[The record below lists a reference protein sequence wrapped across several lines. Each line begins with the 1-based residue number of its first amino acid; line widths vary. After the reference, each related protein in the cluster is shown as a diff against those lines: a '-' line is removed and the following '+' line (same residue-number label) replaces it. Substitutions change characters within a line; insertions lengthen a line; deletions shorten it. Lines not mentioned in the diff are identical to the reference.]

1 MRRARLRTA
10 VNLAAAQNRRR
21 QTEKPE
27 SQNSANGTPSAE
39 NSQIDTCK
47 SDLKLKDNELYES
60 SGVSRVDDTMGM
72 QSSNQHEASSIE
84 VLHDVNIND
93 TNLKNDNKTATVSK
107 QSNLPSE
114 SSTCTKLT
122 TNNLSVQQQH
132 GDDKNETLTESI
144 ECSNVSQ
151 LTPDNLSDKSKTVT
165 TGLVENTPVTPVS
178 SRSSILNHKI

>member
-1 MRRARLRTA
+1 MRRARLRTT

-47 SDLKLKDNELYES
+47 SDLKLKDNELYEI
-60 SGVSRVDDTMGM
+60 SGVSRVDDAMGM
-72 QSSNQHEASSIE
+72 QSSNQHEASSIG
-84 VLHDVNIND
+84 VLYDVNIND

-107 QSNLPSE
+107 QSHLPSE
-114 SSTCTKLT
+114 SSTCTNLT
-122 TNNLSVQQQH
+122 TNSLSVQRQH
-132 GDDKNETLTESI
+132 GDGKNETLTESI

-165 TGLVENTPVTPVS
+165 TGLVENTTVTPVS